1 MEPNIVYEISDTT
14 NETLPTDNQIN
25 ILQNSMID
33 GNGSESSLKSM
44 KSQQQ
49 DIIHSSFS
57 SLNAIGKSNSINN
70 SNDNN
75 NLNIINDQKSSL
87 NNNNQSG
94 IINSKVSNNSD
105 LYDSKDTIVYIFDNN
120 NNNNNINNNQS
131 INLEYSIISNN
142 NIIDKKK
149 VINSNKT
156 NYETKLEKI
165 DNKHHINHSNKEKIT
180 KNKSVN
186 AMIIHDVSKKM
197 KKGLIPFF
205 VKAKGYK
212 VVFYYGEPNSQ
223 LRKIIEHYK
232 KIVNGSNE
240 INNSFYYNKKLI
252 DLESTVEEIKIKPL
266 ETITNEIK

>member
-1 MEPNIVYEISDTT
+1 MEPNIVYEINDTT
-14 NETLPTDNQIN
+14 NTTLPTDNQGN
-25 ILQNSMID
+25 ILQNSMIE
-33 GNGSESSLKSM
+33 GNGSEFSLKSI

-87 NNNNQSG
+87 NNNNQTG
-94 IINSKVSNNSD
+94 IINSKISNNSD
-105 LYDSKDTIVYIFDNN
+105 LYDSKDTIVYIFDKD
-120 NNNNNINNNQS
+120 NNINNNQS

-149 VINSNKT
+149 VINSNKI

-165 DNKHHINHSNKEKIT
+165 DNKNHINHSNKERIA
-180 KNKSVN
+180 KNKSIN
-186 AMIIHDVSKKM
+186 AMIAHDVSKKI
-197 KKGLIPFF
+197 KKGFIPFF

-212 VVFYYGEPNSQ
+212 VVFFYGEPNSK
-223 LRKIIEHYK
+223 LKKIIEHYI

-240 INNSFYYNKKLI
+240 IKNSFYYNKKLI
-252 DLESTVEEIKIKPL
+252 DLESTVGEIKIKPL
-266 ETITNEIK
+266 ETITNEIE